1 MTVQPGLM
9 TGGPLYLGIFILP
22 RMTWA
27 FSSIYS
33 DSGTETEQPTN
44 YGFYVLI
51 LKSYPI
57 PLKSSKSAYTRVIMK
72 RTRSGRKIGVPN
84 NGALGNIQQ
93 VKITE
98 SSPAALVNWQRLP
111 IIVQEAIMGELA
123 EDYNRHSSEDKR
135 CRAAY
140 AAVDLQWQKFFEKL
154 NFNKLVLR
162 SSDLED
168 FGKIVKRRLQSRN
181 RRTAADATLSLYCMP
196 RVRHIWLCVKLL
208 PYKCNRCN
216 FPEEPKEETWSVY

>member
-1 MTVQPGLM
+1 MASC
-9 TGGPLYLGIFILP
+9 IFILP
-22 RMTWA
+22 GMTYA
-27 FSSIYS
+27 FSSIYG
-33 DSGTETEQPTN
+33 DSGTEIEQPTN
-44 YGFYVLI
+44 YGFYVLV

-57 PLKSSKSAYTRVIMK
+57 LLKSSKSAYSRVIMK
-72 RTRSGRKIGVPN
+72 RTRSGREIGVPN
-84 NGALGNIQQ
+84 AGALGNRHQ
-93 VKITE
+93 VKIIE
-98 SSPAALVNWQRLP
+98 SPSAALINWQRLP
-111 IIVQEAIMGELA
+111 EIVQEAIMRELA
-123 EDYNRHSSEDKR
+123 EDYNRHSVGDKR

-140 AAVDLQWQKFFEKL
+140 AAVGLQWQKFFEKL

-162 SSDLED
+162 PSDLED
-168 FGKIVKRRLQSRN
+168 FGKIVKRRIQSRN